1 MYHLCHSDINFSI
14 NVKYCEVIG
23 ATLLKF
29 HFGFP
34 FYTALVPFPSEYNF
48 LLTGNGMPVVYLI
61 GMVLPAL
68 RVLQPQRQNK
78 NPMDGVHISLL

>member
-29 HFGFP
+29 HFAFR
-34 FYTALVPFPSEYNF
+34 FYF